1 MLHRAILGSMERFI
15 GILVEHYNGKFPL
28 WLSPIQVAVVNV
40 LNEEAQIN
48 RVHEVAKK
56 LKEAGFR
63 VEIDESND
71 NLGTKIKK
79 YRLQR
84 TPYTVIIGAEE
95 VSNGKLS
102 IRTRSSQ
109 EIKDMDLTE
118 FMEKLQ
124 KESKERMND
133 SIFTTK

>member
-1 MLHRAILGSMERFI
+1 MENVFSVNKINHIINKSIVIL
-15 GILVEHYNGKFPL
+15 
-28 WLSPIQVAVVNV
+28 
-40 LNEEAQIN
+40 
-48 RVHEVAKK
+48 KK
-56 LKEAGFR
+56 ELKDAGFR
-63 VEIDESND
+63 VETDEGNE

-109 EIKDMDLTE
+109 EINCCICYK
-118 FMEKLQ
+118 
-124 KESKERMND
+124 
-133 SIFTTK
+133 